1 MGFVNI
7 QNKIN
12 TIMNKNKVVCSCM
25 FFCLLATTFIPAF
38 ANPVTKDSAQI
49 KAEQFFLYNGKAGVR
64 QLTKTNIKQKLI
76 CVKEN
81 RSSESEDVTYYIF
94 SRQGKPGFAIIA
106 GDDCMPALIGYSLE
120 NNIDVDNM
128 PEALKLMLDDYDL
141 YVKYLRKNG
150 RASTRSDV
158 GPLEPGTPIVGPY
171 IQSTWSQ
178 QAPYYWFTPVDNNT
192 GNHTPTGCVPTAA
205 AQILNYY
212 KWPQNSFYRVYNWND
227 MLNSYGSGYSEAEG
241 MAVATLMRDLG
252 AIMGTTYAKGGSST
266 YTNAYEKIPGYT
278 CTKTEDLEGSLAKGP
293 LVISIKDQY
302 NSFSHGV
309 IVDGYDSNGLYH
321 INWGW
326 GGICDGYYNLNDM
339 GIVYNNSE
347 IHPSINT
354 SWTYLLEP
362 DINNEKRISVPAAL
376 GGVSIDKHTAAIGD
390 NVTVSLHN
398 IKLISGSEFDGYMT
412 LFIFKAPQES
422 YNGSISMDG
431 HYGKQVYGVEYKEQK
446 YTNFEDSTPWDQSLE
461 GKDFNVSISSLPE
474 LPYNGNYVLVPVCIN
489 TLEPLESGQVRR
501 GNWRP
506 LLQFA
511 DGTLAEDIPFEYQD
525 GNYIFKEVPH
535 GDFKI
540 DVSQM
545 VTASTYREK
554 GKSSVL
560 AYINNDG
567 NNNFTGT
574 LTAKFVNTN
583 DANDVRSIDYSLYL
597 PANHSNRTILNTTF
611 DFTGRYSLKDIEIWK
626 ILPTGNRET
635 YLNKTIN
642 GTPFTIL
649 PYDSQTTTTDYYS
662 RANIQISW
670 KNDTAYV
677 NDSIYKYEE
686 ANIEFYAYSLDADT
700 AAIDVELWASPVND
714 GMPIFLKNKTYP
726 LSKNVIRTNTIGGS
740 TADMSLGDYRLIAFG
755 RCGNN
760 TTVLS
765 QPEEIGKGYKNL
777 TDIITDNIIH
787 IFDPGIDIP
796 RLKLNNFS
804 QLGNMYYGAYDYVE
818 AQIENISDV
827 DFHGYTSNLLY
838 AGSYL
843 SVSASPFRIRSGET
857 ATIYPRL
864 YSYKDFTGTG
874 EIEEYFRYRINNGVR
889 DLTIP
894 IDGDFKIKFTSE
906 KPEKIIT
913 PSGIAFYYRN
923 KPTEKPSVGFYSKG
937 IVKRS
942 LWKSGEQIMSFNDLE
957 TDSTYST
964 YQICP
969 DGSELKDISAG
980 NYILKVVLTDANG
993 YVWPSVYYPLIIDE
1007 EDLPVAVER
1016 VSFDTNS
1023 NMSYDSEI
1031 PVLVT
1036 IKNPTNQ
1043 DISTLV
1049 GTEINKEVDGE
1060 QGWWWVDSRELHPVY
1075 LPAMQQTT
1083 VRLNCHIISKSSNL
1097 RSDGTFKVYVSACR
1111 TKRGSG
1117 HLDFGSIIGSES
1129 IELPYIS
1136 DGILQNTYECHRVPV
1151 AYYTIDGKRV
1161 STPPHGI
1168 YIVKYSDGSVE
1179 KCIYKAHE

>member
-1 MGFVNI
+1 
-7 QNKIN
+7 
-12 TIMNKNKVVCSCM
+12 MNKNKVVCSCM
-25 FFCLLATTFIPAF
+25 FFCLLANMFLPAF

-49 KAEQFFLYNGKAGVR
+49 KAEQFLLYNGKAGVR
-64 QLTKTNIKQKLI
+64 QLTKTNTKQKLI
-76 CVKEN
+76 CVREN

-120 NNIDVDNM
+120 NNIDVENM
-128 PEALKLMLDDYDL
+128 PEALKLMLADYDL

-150 RASTRSDV
+150 KASTRSDV
-158 GPLEPGTPIVGPY
+158 GPLEPGTPVVGPY

-178 QAPYYWFTPVDNNT
+178 NAPYYWFTPVDKNT

-227 MLNSYGSGYSEAEG
+227 MLNSYGNGYSDAEG

-252 AIMGTTYAKGGSST
+252 VIMGTTYAKGGSST
-266 YTNAYEKIPGYT
+266 YTNAYAKIPGYT

-309 IVDGYDSNGLYH
+309 IADGYDSNGLYH

-326 GGICDGYYNLNDM
+326 GGRCDGYYNLNDM
-339 GIVYNNSE
+339 GIVYNNKE
-347 IHPSINT
+347 IHPFINT

-362 DINNEKRISVPAAL
+362 DYNNNKHFSVPAAL
-376 GGVSIDKHTAAIGD
+376 GGISIDKHTAAIGD

-398 IKLISGSEFDGYMT
+398 IKLISGSEFDGYMA
-412 LFIFKAPQES
+412 LFFYRDPQES
-422 YNGSISMDG
+422 FYNPGSY
-431 HYGKQVYGVEYKEQK
+431 YGSQVYGAITSKS
-446 YTNFEDSTPWDQSLE
+446 TGFEGSTSWDSSLE
-461 GKDFNVSISSLPE
+461 GKDLNVSITSLPE
-474 LPYNGNYVLVPVCIN
+474 LPSNGKYVLVPVCFN
-489 TLEPLESGQVRR
+489 TLETPEKKGEQG

-511 DGTLAEDIPFEYQD
+511 DGTLAEEIPIEYQD

-535 GDFKI
+535 GDFNI
-540 DVSQM
+540 GLSHIL
-545 VTASTYREK
+545 TASTYREK
-554 GKSSVL
+554 GKSSIF

-567 NNNFTGT
+567 SNNFTGT
-574 LTAKFVNTN
+574 LTARFVN
-583 DANDVRSIDYSLYL
+583 ANDVNDIRSIDYSLYL
-597 PANHSNRTILNTTF
+597 PANQSNRTILNTTF
-611 DFTGRYSLKDIEIWK
+611 DFTGTYSLKDIEIWK
-626 ILPTGNRET
+626 ILPAGNRET
-635 YLNKTIN
+635 YLNKAIN

-649 PYDSQTTTTDYYS
+649 PYDSQVTTTDYYS

-670 KNDTAYV
+670 RNDTAYV

-804 QLGNMYYGAYDYVE
+804 QLGNLYYGAYDYAE

-857 ATIYPRL
+857 ATIYPRP
-864 YSYKDFTGTG
+864 YSYKDYTGTG

-894 IDGDFKIKFTSE
+894 IDGNFKIKFTSE
-906 KPEKIIT
+906 KPEKITT

-980 NYILKVVLTDANG
+980 NYILKVELTDANG
-993 YVWPSVYYPLIIDE
+993 YVWPSVNYPLIIDE
-1007 EDLPVAVER
+1007 EDLPVTVER
-1016 VSFDTNS
+1016 ISFDTNS
-1023 NMSYDSEI
+1023 NMSYNSDI

-1043 DISTLV
+1043 DVSTLV
-1049 GTEINKEVDGE
+1049 GTEIYKRVDGK
-1060 QGWWWVDSRELHPVY
+1060 QGWWVDSRELHQVY

-1117 HLDFGSIIGSES
+1117 HLDFGSTKGSDT
-1129 IELPYIS
+1129 IELPYVS
-1136 DGILQNTYECHRVPV
+1136 DGILQSSYESYHIPV

-1161 STPPHGI
+1161 SMPPHGI
-1168 YIVKYSDGSVE
+1168 YIVRYSDGSVK
-1179 KCIYKAHE
+1179 KCVNN

>member
-1 MGFVNI
+1 MNI
-7 QNKIN
+7 IK
-12 TIMNKNKVVCSCM
+12 KVCSCM
-25 FFCLLATTFIPAF
+25 IFCLLANMFIPAF
-38 ANPVTKDSAQI
+38 ANPITKDSAQI

-64 QLTKTNIKQKLI
+64 QLTKTNTKQKLI
-76 CVKEN
+76 CVRAS
-81 RSSESEDVTYYIF
+81 RSSESEDATYYIF

-106 GDDCMPALIGYSLE
+106 GDDCLPALIGYSLE
-120 NNIDVDNM
+120 NNIDVENM

-171 IQSTWSQ
+171 IQSTWNQ
-178 QAPYYWFTPVDNNT
+178 GTPYNWLTPVDRET

-252 AIMGTTYAKGGSST
+252 AIMGTTYATGGSST
-266 YTNAYEKIPGYT
+266 YSTAYAKIPGYI
-278 CTKTEDLEGSLAKGP
+278 CTKTEDLERGLAKGP
-293 LVISIKDQY
+293 LVLCTSGGIV
-302 NSFSHGV
+302 HAV
-309 IVDGYDSNGLYH
+309 IVDGYESNGLYH

-326 GGICDGYYNLNDM
+326 GGSWDGYYNLNDIA
-339 GIVYNNSE
+339 IVYKNEVHASFYSE
-347 IHPSINT
+347 Y
-354 SWTYLLEP
+354 TYLLEP

-376 GGVSIDKHTAAIGD
+376 GGLSINKHTAAIGD

-398 IKLISGSEFDGYMT
+398 IKLISGNEFDGYLA
-412 LFIFKAPQES
+412 LFIYRDPQES
-422 YNGSISMDG
+422 FYNAGSY
-431 HYGKQVYGVEYKEQK
+431 YGPQVYGAITSKS
-446 YTNFEDSTPWDQSLE
+446 TGFEGSTPWNSSLE
-461 GKDFNVSISSLPE
+461 GKDFNVSITSLPE
-474 LPYNGNYVLVPVCIN
+474 LASNGKYVLVPVCFN
-489 TLEPLESGQVRR
+489 TLETPEKKGEQG

-511 DGTLAEDIPFEYQD
+511 DGTLSEEIPFEYQD
-525 GNYIFKEVPH
+525 GNYIFNEVPH
-535 GDFKI
+535 GDFNI
-540 DVSQM
+540 GLSNLL
-545 VTASTYREK
+545 TASTYREK
-554 GKSSVL
+554 GKSSIL

-567 NNNFTGT
+567 SNIFTGT

-583 DANDVRSIDYSLYL
+583 DANDIRSIDYSLYL
-597 PANHSNRTILNTTF
+597 PANQSNRTILNTTF
-611 DFTGRYSLKDIEIWK
+611 DFTGTYLLKDIEIWK
-626 ILPTGNRET
+626 ILPAGNRET
-635 YLNKTIN
+635 YLNKAIN

-649 PYDSQTTTTDYYS
+649 PYDSQVTTTDYYS

-804 QLGNMYYGAYDYVE
+804 QLGNMYYGAYDYAE
-818 AQIENISDV
+818 AQIENVSNV
-827 DFHGYTSNLLY
+827 DFHGYTSNLFY
-838 AGSYL
+838 AGAYL

-874 EIEEYFRYRINNGVR
+874 EIEEYFRYRINNGSR

-1060 QGWWWVDSRELHPVY
+1060 QGWWWVDSRELHPIY

-1083 VRLNCHIISKSSNL
+1083 VRLNCHIISQGSEL
-1097 RSDGTFKVYVSACR
+1097 RSDGTFRVYVSACR

-1117 HLDFGSIIGSES
+1117 HLDFGSTKGSDT
-1129 IELPYIS
+1129 IELPYVS
-1136 DGILQNTYECHRVPV
+1136 DGILQSSYESYHIPV

-1161 STPPHGI
+1161 SMPPHGI
-1168 YIVKYSDGSVE
+1168 YIVRYSDGSVKNASIIE
-1179 KCIYKAHE
+1179 NGNRMHAVRFWA

>member
-1 MGFVNI
+1 
-7 QNKIN
+7 
-12 TIMNKNKVVCSCM
+12 MNKNVIPTPKHEVL
-25 FFCLLATTFIPAF
+25 FFNKEDKFTIVFILLAIFVIPSF
-38 ANPVTKDSAQI
+38 AKPISEDSARK
-49 KAEQFFLYNGKAGVR
+49 KAELIFAYKKDTYGK
-64 QLTKTNIKQKLI
+64 QLTRATTKPKVT
-76 CVKEN
+76 CVK
-81 RSSESEDVTYYIF
+81 RSCISEKEATYYIF
-94 SRQGKPGFAIIA
+94 NIEGHTGFAIVS

-128 PEALKLMLDDYDL
+128 PEALKLMLTDYDL

-171 IQSTWSQ
+171 IQSTWNEGT
-178 QAPYYWFTPVDNNT
+178 PYNWLTPVDRET

-252 AIMGTTYAKGGSST
+252 AIMGTTYATGGSST
-266 YTNAYEKIPGYT
+266 YSNAYAKIPGYI

-302 NSFSHGV
+302 NSFSHAV
-309 IVDGYDSNGLYH
+309 IADGYDSNGLYH

-326 GGICDGYYNLNDM
+326 GGSCDGYYNLNDM

-376 GGVSIDKHTAAIGD
+376 GGLSINKHTAAIGD

-398 IKLISGSEFDGYMT
+398 IKLISGNEFDGYMA
-412 LFIFKAPQES
+412 LFIYKATQNN
-422 YNGSISMDG
+422 NGSISMEG
-431 HYGKQVYGVEYKEQK
+431 HYGKQVYGVVQYENQR
-446 YTNFEDSTPWDQSLE
+446 YTGFEDSTPWDLSFE
-461 GKDFNVSISSLPE
+461 GKDYNVSITSLPK
-474 LPYNGNYVLVPVCIN
+474 LPSNGSYVLVPVCFN
-489 TLEPLESGQVRR
+489 TLETPENSGVRG

-511 DGTLAEDIPFEYQD
+511 DETLAEDIPFEYQD

-535 GDFKI
+535 GDFNI
-540 DVSQM
+540 GLSNLL
-545 VTASTYREK
+545 TASTYREK

-567 NNNFTGT
+567 SNNFSGT
-574 LTAKFVNTN
+574 LTARFVNAN
-583 DANDVRSIDYSLYL
+583 DANDIRSIDYSLYL
-597 PANHSNRTILNTTF
+597 PANQSNRTILNTKF
-611 DFTGRYSLKDIEIWK
+611 DFTGTYSLKDIEIWK
-626 ILPTGNRET
+626 ILPAGNRET
-635 YLNKTIN
+635 YLSKTIN
-642 GTPFTIL
+642 STPFTIL

-662 RANIQISW
+662 QANIQISW

-700 AAIDVELWASPVND
+700 AAIDVELWALPVND

-804 QLGNMYYGAYDYVE
+804 QLGNMYYGAYDYAE
-818 AQIENISDV
+818 AQIENLSDA
-827 DFHGYTSNLLY
+827 DFHGYTSSLFY
-838 AGSYL
+838 AGGYL
-843 SVSASPFRIRSGET
+843 SVSASPFRIRSGEA

-864 YSYKDFTGTG
+864 HSYKDYTGTG
-874 EIEEYFRYRINNGVR
+874 GIKEYFRYKINNGVR

-894 IDGDFKIKFTSE
+894 IDGEFQIKFTTE
-906 KPEKIIT
+906 KPEKIIE

-942 LWKSGEQIMSFNDLE
+942 LWKDGEQIMSFNDLR
-957 TDSTYST
+957 TDSTYRTS
-964 YQICP
+964 QICP
-969 DGSELKDISAG
+969 DGYELKDVPAG
-980 NYILKVVLTDANG
+980 NYLLKAELTDANG
-993 YVWPSVYYPLIIDE
+993 YVWPSVYYPLVIDE
-1007 EDLPVAVER
+1007 EDLPISVER
-1016 VSFDTNS
+1016 ISFDTNFD
-1023 NMSYDSEI
+1023 MSYDSEI
-1031 PVLVT
+1031 PVFVT

-1049 GTEINKEVDGE
+1049 GTEIYKKDSEE
-1060 QGWWWVDSRELHPVY
+1060 GWWWVDSRELHPVY

-1117 HLDFGSIIGSES
+1117 HLDFGSSKGSNS
-1129 IELPYIS
+1129 IELPYVS
-1136 DGILQNTYECHRVPV
+1136 DGIIQNTYNKHIIPT
-1151 AYYTIDGKRV
+1151 AYYTIDGKRINKP
-1161 STPPHGI
+1161 SRGL
-1168 YIVKYSDGSVE
+1168 YIVKYSDGSVN
-1179 KCIYKAHE
+1179 KILK

>member
-1 MGFVNI
+1 M
-7 QNKIN
+7 KI
-12 TIMNKNKVVCSCM
+12 IKNVCSYTL
-25 FFCLLATTFIPAF
+25 FYLLVTMFIPTF
-38 ANPVTKDSAQI
+38 ANPITKDSAQI
-49 KAEQFFLYNGKAGVR
+49 KAEQIILYKGKVAGR
-64 QLTKTNIKQKLI
+64 QLTKTNIKQELV
-76 CVKEN
+76 CVREN
-81 RSSESEDVTYYIF
+81 RSSEREDATYYIF
-94 SRQGKPGFAIIA
+94 NRQGKPGFAIIA
-106 GDDCMPALIGYSLE
+106 GDDNMPAIIGYSLE
-120 NNIDVDNM
+120 NNIDVENM
-128 PEALKLMLDDYDL
+128 PEALKLMLADYDL

-150 RASTRSDV
+150 RVSTRSDV
-158 GPLEPGTPIVGPY
+158 GPLEPGTPVVGPY
-171 IQSTWSQ
+171 LQSMWNQ
-178 QAPYYWFTPVDNNT
+178 YAPYYWLTPVDNNT
-192 GNHTPTGCVPTAA
+192 GNQTPTGCVPTAA
-205 AQILNYY
+205 AQRLNYY

-227 MLNSYGSGYSEAEG
+227 MLNSYGNGYSDAEG

-252 AIMGTTYAKGGSST
+252 AIMGTTYATGGSST
-266 YTNAYEKIPGYT
+266 YSNAYAKIPGYT

-309 IVDGYDSNGLYH
+309 IADGYDSNGLYH

-326 GGICDGYYNLNDM
+326 GGRCDGYYNLNDM
-339 GIVYNNSE
+339 GIVYNNKE
-347 IHPSINT
+347 IHPSIST

-362 DINNEKRISVPAAL
+362 DYNNNKHFSVPAAL
-376 GGVSIDKHTAAIGD
+376 GGLSIDKHTAAIGD

-398 IKLISGSEFDGYMT
+398 IKLISGNEFDGYMA
-412 LFIFKAPQES
+412 LFIYRDPQES
-422 YNGSISMDG
+422 FYNPGSY
-431 HYGKQVYGVEYKEQK
+431 YGSQVYGAI
-446 YTNFEDSTPWDQSLE
+446 TNKSTSFEGSIPWNSSLE
-461 GKDFNVSISSLPE
+461 GKDMNISITSLPE
-474 LPYNGNYVLVPVCIN
+474 LSSNGKYVLVPVCFN
-489 TLEPLESGQVRR
+489 TLETPEKSGEQG

-511 DGTLAEDIPFEYQD
+511 DGTLAEEIPFEYQD
-525 GNYIFKEVPH
+525 GNYIFNEVPH

-540 DVSQM
+540 DLSQI

-567 NNNFTGT
+567 SNNFTGT

-583 DANDVRSIDYSLYL
+583 DANDIRSIDYSLYL
-597 PANHSNRTILNTTF
+597 PANQSNRTILNTTF
-611 DFTGRYSLKDIEIWK
+611 DFTGTYSLKDIEIWK

-649 PYDSQTTTTDYYS
+649 PYDSQATTTDFYS
-662 RANIQISW
+662 RVTIQIMW
-670 KNDTAYV
+670 DDVTGYYV

-686 ANIEFYAYSLDADT
+686 ANIQFYAYSLDADT

-714 GMPIFLKNKTYP
+714 GIPTLLRNKTYP
-726 LSKNVIRTNTIGGS
+726 LSKNVILTNTIGGS

-765 QPEEIGKGYKNL
+765 QPETIGTGYENL
-777 TDIITDNIIH
+777 TDVITDNIIH

-796 RLKLNNFS
+796 RLKLKNLNQF
-804 QLGNMYYGAYDYVE
+804 GDFYYRTYDYVE

-827 DFHGYTSNLLY
+827 DFQGYASTCLY
-838 AGSYL
+838 AGAYL

-864 YSYKDFTGTG
+864 YSYKDYTGTG
-874 EIEEYFRYRINNGVR
+874 EIVEYFRYKINNGVH

-894 IDGDFKIKFTSE
+894 IDGEFQIQFNKE
-906 KPEKIIT
+906 KPEKLI
-913 PSGIAFYYRN
+913 SASEIAFYYKN

-937 IVKRS
+937 TLKRS
-942 LWKSGEQIMSFNDLE
+942 LWKNGEQIMSFNDLQ

-964 YQICP
+964 YRICP
-969 DGSELKDISAG
+969 DWSELKDISAG
-980 NYILKVVLTDANG
+980 NYILKVELTEASG
-993 YVWPSVYYPLIIDE
+993 YVWPSVNYPLIIDE
-1007 EDLPVAVER
+1007 EDLPVSVEQI
-1016 VSFDTNS
+1016 SFDTNS
-1023 NMSYDSEI
+1023 SMNYDSEI
-1031 PVLVT
+1031 PVFVT

-1049 GTEINKEVDGE
+1049 GTEIYKKIDGK
-1060 QGWWWVDSRELHPVY
+1060 QSWRVDSRELHSVY

-1083 VRLNCHIISKSSNL
+1083 VRLKCHIISQSSNF
-1097 RSDGTFKVYVSACR
+1097 RSDGTFRVYISACR

-1117 HLDFGSIIGSES
+1117 HLDFGSKKGSDS
-1129 IELPYIS
+1129 IELPYVN
-1136 DGILQNTYECHRVPV
+1136 DGILQTANESHRVPMG
-1151 AYYTIDGKRV
+1151 YYTIDGKRV
-1161 STPPHGI
+1161 SSPPYGL
-1168 YIVKYSDGSVE
+1168 YIVKYSDGSVV
-1179 KCIYKAHE
+1179 KMHR